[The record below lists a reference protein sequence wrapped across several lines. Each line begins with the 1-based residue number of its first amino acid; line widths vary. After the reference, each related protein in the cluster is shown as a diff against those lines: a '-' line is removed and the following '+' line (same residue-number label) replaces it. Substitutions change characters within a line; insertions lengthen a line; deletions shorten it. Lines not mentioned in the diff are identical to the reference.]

1 MNSHLQCCP
10 TKLNKCNC
18 LDRLC
23 RLSYSQIH
31 HSNKQNTLLWQRR
44 AAVFARKMGLVD
56 VFAGFGLQ
64 SLVEL
69 VGGFLADGSATDWA
83 QR

>member
-18 LDRLC
+18 VDRLR

-31 HSNKQNTLLWQRR
+31 HSTPLWQRR
-44 AAVFARKMGLVD
+44 AAVFARKMGWLD

-69 VGGFLADGSATDWA
+69 VGGFLADGAATDWA